1 MKNIL
6 TTIFILF
13 CINVY
18 AQDADK
24 VATLVATGQG
34 KTTEEATGN
43 ALRSAIEQAFG
54 AFISSK
60 TEVLN
65 DSLIRDE
72 IVSVSNGN
80 IQKYELLST
89 QTLPNGLVANT
100 IKATV
105 SISKLTTFCESKGL
119 SVEFKGGLF
128 AANILLQEL
137 SEKNEQI
144 AWQNTK
150 KILYNYIATAFDYT
164 IEASQPVLVQDS
176 TWRVPLT
183 IKSKFNTNMH
193 TALDVLYDF
202 MKAVSLSDIE
212 AENYVNLGKGVH
224 PLVIAL
230 AEEKFGKFYFRNKLV
245 RNEISLLPF
254 YIFQTSLTQIK
265 VNNGIQQLDL
275 IEFLVKGRG
284 KEVIK
289 VTDNFNNPGS
299 YLSKYDVSTGLSEYR
314 YANEL
319 VLFVKNEI
327 VYNLQSQSRKTEDE
341 IFLNKEIVKNLIY
354 IVGVNNTNL
363 SVYGYSGLGG
373 GENLNNFFKSD
384 HFTKSVVPKSQ
395 NIIDYVL
402 SMHPKDNF
410 RFLKRITFNPFDD
423 LLLDYY
429 KNEVKPYMSFIN
441 ILKNGELFT
450 LSLNDNR
457 SLNELKQ
464 ISKYEVS
471 KQ

>member
-1 MKNIL
+1 MKKLQI
-6 TTIFILF
+6 IFLLLLS
-13 CINVY
+13 INVY

-24 VATLVATGQG
+24 IATLVATGQG

-54 AFISSK
+54 TFISSK
-60 TEVLN
+60 TEILN

-72 IVSVSNGN
+72 IVSVTNGN

-100 IKATV
+100 VKATV

-128 AANILLQEL
+128 AANILLQDLSDKSEL
-137 SEKNEQI
+137 I

-150 KILYNYIATAFDYT
+150 KILYDYIATAFDYT
-164 IEASQPVLVQDS
+164 IEASQPVLVQDT

-245 RNEISLLPF
+245 RNEISLLPY

-289 VTDNFNNPGS
+289 VTDNFDSSGS
-299 YLSKYDVSTGLSEYR
+299 YLSEFGQAGLWKETR
-314 YANEL
+314 VTNEL

-327 VYNLQSQSRKTEDE
+327 VYNLQSRSRKTVDE

-354 IVGVNNTNL
+354 IMGHNNRNGGLNIEGL
-363 SVYGYSGLGG
+363 SG
-373 GENLNNFFKSD
+373 GENLNEFFKSD
-384 HFTKSVVPKSQ
+384 QFTESVVPIDQ
-395 NIIDYVL
+395 DNVDYVL
-402 SMHPKDNF
+402 SEGSNNF
-410 RFLKRITFNPFDD
+410 KFLKRITFNPSDK
-423 LLLDYY
+423 LLLNNF
-429 KNEVKPYMSFIN
+429 KNEVKPYISFIN
-441 ILKNGELFT
+441 IIKNGELFT
-450 LSLNDNR
+450 LSFNDKR